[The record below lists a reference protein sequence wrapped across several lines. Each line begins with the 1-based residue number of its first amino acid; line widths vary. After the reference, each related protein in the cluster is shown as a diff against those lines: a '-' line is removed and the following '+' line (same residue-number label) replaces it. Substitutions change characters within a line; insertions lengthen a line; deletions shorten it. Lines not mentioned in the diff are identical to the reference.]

1 MSLGPN
7 SSMGGP
13 LSAGFVGPARPVSHF
28 SELPSG
34 TGLSGPINIVTG
46 AHPDSS
52 VTLKSAKPKQDHNS
66 QLLKGQHCSFSANQN
81 DS

>member
-13 LSAGFVGPARPVSHF
+13 LLAGFVGPACPVSRF
-28 SELPSG
+28 SELLCG
-34 TGLSGPINIVTG
+34 TGLSGPINLVTG

-52 VTLKSAKPKQDHNS
+52 VTLKSAKPQQDHNNE
-66 QLLKGQHCSFSANQN
+66 LLKDNIALSLCESK
-81 DS
+81 